1 MLPLAGKGGKLLVM
15 NAQPQRADAPP
26 QPLEL
31 TSAEAFPR
39 DDTFAYGQ
47 GEVATNSVEQGDGG
61 RQVLGWALSAL
72 ALLWIGFV
80 AWSAGTSLGSQAL
93 GGASVAQWL
102 AVAAGP
108 LALLGLVW
116 ILFGRTRRRE
126 AERFTRSV
134 HLMQTEARGLQ
145 DLLGVLRQRIDEDQA
160 ALATM
165 AERMMRLGDET
176 SHRLGSVTREL
187 EGGAEA
193 LARHSR
199 ALDSAAEN
207 ARADIGVLLQD
218 LPRAEASARAMAQE
232 LRGSGLEASSQAAAL
247 EAQLHG
253 LTART
258 READES
264 VGGAAQ
270 RLIAHLTQIESAG
283 GAAAIRVSEVAG
295 TATSEVDALLE
306 RTSEALSE
314 IRQGIDVQS
323 AAVTAL
329 VEQSASGMSRAGV
342 DTAQAL
348 GAHIIR
354 AGGALD
360 QLSLR
365 LAEQDRA
372 SQSLVANVERSL
384 ADLDQRFVDLAAE
397 GDLRAASLASAIS
410 RVRGELDSLS
420 MQSASSDGSLE
431 SLTARTQALRDAVT
445 GLHTEVGERLAGSL
459 GDSEGAAE
467 RLLAAVHAARPEIE
481 WMRDAAGEASQ
492 RLAGGADGLAQQ
504 QDRLAALLAGLDDG
518 VGTAEHRLASLSE
531 AIIQA
536 ERDAARLQA
545 ETAPA
550 LVQAMVQVREASS
563 HAAERAREAIAAVI
577 PASAQQFSAETRAA
591 LEQVVRDTVHD
602 QLIEVE
608 AVATRAVEAAR
619 SASDRL
625 TAQML
630 TIGQTATALETHI
643 ERREQAS
650 QAGDSEAFARRTAML
665 IDSMHSAAIDVGKIM
680 SDEVDDR
687 AWANYL
693 KGDRGVFTRRA
704 VRLLGNS
711 ELRALSSHYEQDYEF
726 QNATNR
732 FVHDFEAM
740 LRRVLGERD
749 GGPMAVTLM
758 SSDMGKL
765 YTALAQMVEKRR

>member
-1 MLPLAGKGGKLLVM
+1 M
-15 NAQPQRADAPP
+15 NAQPHRAQEAL

-31 TSAEAFPR
+31 TSAEAFGP
-39 DDTFAYGQ
+39 DESYAYEAS
-47 GEVATNSVEQGDGG
+47 EVAPAGAEPGVGG
-61 RQVLGWALSAL
+61 RQVLGWSLSIL

-80 AWSAGTSLGSQAL
+80 AWSAGSSLGSQSITAPV
-93 GGASVAQWL
+93 VAHWL

-108 LALLGLVW
+108 LALLGLGW
-116 ILFGRTRRRE
+116 LLFGRTRRRE
-126 AERFTRSV
+126 AERFTHSV
-134 HLMQTEARGLQ
+134 QVMQTEARGLEA
-145 DLLGVLRQRIDEDQA
+145 LLGILRQRIDEEQS
-160 ALATM
+160 ALSAM

-176 SHRLGSVTREL
+176 THRLGGVTREL

-193 LARHSR
+193 LARHGLT
-199 ALDSAAEN
+199 LDRTAEN
-207 ARADIGVLLQD
+207 ARADLGVLLQD
-218 LPRAEASARAMAQE
+218 LPRAEASARAMAEE

-253 LTART
+253 LTVRA

-264 VGGAAQ
+264 VGGAAK
-270 RLIAHLTQIESAG
+270 RLVAHLTQIESSG
-283 GAAAIRVSEVAG
+283 GAAAVRVGEVAG
-295 TATSEVDALLE
+295 TATAEVNALLE
-306 RTSEALSE
+306 RTADALAE

-329 VEQSASGMSRAGV
+329 VEQSASGMNRAGV

-348 GAHIIR
+348 GTHIQR

-360 QLSLR
+360 QLSVR
-365 LAEQDRA
+365 LAEQERA
-372 SQSLVANVERSL
+372 SQALVAGVERSL
-384 ADLDQRFVDLAAE
+384 AELDQNFVDLAAE
-397 GDLRAASLASAIS
+397 GDLRAATLASAIG
-410 RVRGELDSLS
+410 RVRSELDSLS

-431 SLTARTQALRDAVT
+431 SLTQRTQALRDSLT
-445 GLHTEVGERLAGSL
+445 GLHSEVGERLSGAL

-467 RLLAAVHAARPEIE
+467 RLLATVHAARPEIE
-481 WMRDAAGEASQ
+481 WMREAAGEASQ

-518 VGTAEHRLASLSE
+518 VGGAEQRLAALSA
-531 AIIQA
+531 AIVQA
-536 ERDAARLQA
+536 ESDAARLQA

-550 LVQAMVQVREASS
+550 LVQAMVQVREASA
-563 HAAERAREAIAAVI
+563 HAADRAREAIAAVI
-577 PASAQQFSAETRAA
+577 PASAERFSAETKVA
-591 LEQVVRDTVHD
+591 LEQVVRETVRE
-602 QLIEVE
+602 QLSEVE
-608 AVATRAVEAAR
+608 AVAARAVEAAR
-619 SASDRL
+619 VASDRL
-625 TAQML
+625 TAQLL

-643 ERREQAS
+643 ERKEHAS
-650 QAGDSEAFARRTAML
+650 QQADSEAFARRSAML
-665 IDSMHSAAIDVGKIM
+665 IDSMHSAAIDVGKIL

-711 ELRALSSHYEQDYEF
+711 ESRALSAHYEQDGEF
-726 QNATNR
+726 QAATNR

-740 LRRVLGERD
+740 LRRVMGERD

-765 YTALAQMVEKRR
+765 YAALTQVIEKRR

>member
-1 MLPLAGKGGKLLVM
+1 M
-15 NAQPQRADAPP
+15 NAQPQRVDDAP

-31 TSAEAFPR
+31 TAVEAHEPR
-39 DDTFAYGQ
+39 DAY
-47 GEVATNSVEQGDGG
+47 TYEQLEPDAVTADEPGAGG

-72 ALLWIGFV
+72 ALAWIAFV
-80 AWSAGTSLGSQAL
+80 AWSAGTSLGSQPVSAPL
-93 GGASVAQWL
+93 VAQWL
-102 AVAAGP
+102 AIAAGP
-108 LALLGLVW
+108 LALLALAW
-116 ILFGRTRRRE
+116 LIFGRTRRRE

-134 HLMQTEARGLQ
+134 QLMQTEARGLEG
-145 DLLGVLRQRIDEDQA
+145 LLGVLRQRIDEEQA

-176 SHRLGSVTREL
+176 SHRLGGITREL
-187 EGGAEA
+187 ETGAEV
-193 LARHSR
+193 LDRHGQ
-199 ALDSAAEN
+199 ALDRAAEN
-207 ARADIGVLLQD
+207 ARADIGVLLTD
-218 LPRAEASARAMAQE
+218 LPRAEASARAMAEE

-253 LTART
+253 LSARA

-270 RLIAHLTQIESAG
+270 RLVAHLTQIESAG
-283 GAAAIRVSEVAG
+283 GAAAIRVGEVAG
-295 TATSEVDALLE
+295 TASAEVDALLE
-306 RTSEALSE
+306 RTSAALAE
-314 IRQGIDVQS
+314 IRHGIDVQS

-329 VEQSASGMSRAGV
+329 VEQSLAGMNRAGV
-342 DTAQAL
+342 DSAQAL
-348 GAHIIR
+348 GSHIQA

-360 QLSLR
+360 GLSAR
-365 LAEQDRA
+365 VAEQERA
-372 SQSLVANVERSL
+372 AQALVSGVERSL
-384 ADLDQRFVDLAAE
+384 AELDQRFVDLAAE
-397 GDLRAASLASAIS
+397 GDLRAASLAGAIN

-431 SLTARTQALRDAVT
+431 SLTARTEALRDAVT
-445 GLHTEVGERLAGSL
+445 GLHLDVGERLAGAL

-481 WMRDAAGEASQ
+481 WMREAAGEASE
-492 RLAGGADGLAQQ
+492 RLTGGADGLAQQ

-518 VGTAEHRLASLSE
+518 VGTAEQRLAVLSE
-531 AIIQA
+531 AINRA
-536 ERDAARLQA
+536 EADASRLQA

-550 LVQAMVQVREASS
+550 LVQAMVQVREASA
-563 HAAERAREAIAAVI
+563 HAADRARDAIAAVI
-577 PASAQQFSAETRAA
+577 PASAERFSAETRAA
-591 LEQVVRDTVHD
+591 LEQVVRDTVRD
-602 QLIEVE
+602 QLAEVE

-625 TAQML
+625 TAQLL
-630 TIGQTATALETHI
+630 TIGQTATALEAHI
-643 ERREQAS
+643 ERRDQAS
-650 QAGDSEAFARRTAML
+650 QEADSEAFARRTAML
-665 IDSMHSAAIDVGKIM
+665 IDSMHSAAIDVGKIL

-711 ELRALSSHYEQDYEF
+711 EARALSTHYEQDGEF
-726 QNATNR
+726 QAATNR

-740 LRRVLGERD
+740 LRRVMGERD

-765 YTALAQMVEKRR
+765 YAALAQVIEKRR